1 MPAHDTTVRVGAV
14 VRVLHAEC
22 WFNARAARARLQRLQ
37 AGWGAMR
44 PAGLLPGR
52 GARGASDAEALR
64 RGREAGAA
72 FHQGSRL
79 GASWT
84 AVALQGRGQLERT
97 RVDPLTQLPL
107 QTEQTKA
114 LVLRSKCR
122 QQPLPTGLQGA
133 RPLDWLVPEA
143 AAEWPVNCEAH
154 AEICS
159 VVREVAVERAV
170 MAAVS
175 NSNILGMLGQVR
187 IYMETHIYTC
197 SARLASAR
205 T

>member
-1 MPAHDTTVRVGAV
+1 MA
-14 VRVLHAEC
+14 
-22 WFNARAARARLQRLQ
+22 
-37 AGWGAMR
+37 
-44 PAGLLPGR
+44 LL
-52 GARGASDAEALR
+52 
-64 RGREAGAA
+64 
-72 FHQGSRL
+72 
-79 GASWT
+79 
-84 AVALQGRGQLERT
+84 GRGQLERT

-133 RPLDWLVPEA
+133 RPLDWIVPEA

-175 NSNILGMLGQVR
+175 NSNILGMLGQVSVSTYDPSTR
-187 IYMETHIYTC
+187 VSDVSATH
-197 SARLASAR
+197 
-205 T
+205 

>member
-37 AGWGAMR
+37 AGLMGATR
-44 PAGLLPGR
+44 PAALLPGR

-64 RGREAGAA
+64 RAREAGAA
-72 FHQGSRL
+72 FHQGARL
-79 GASWT
+79 GASWA

-107 QTEQTKA
+107 QTQETKA

-122 QQPLPTGLQGA
+122 QQPLPTGAQGA
-133 RPLDWLVPEA
+133 RPLD
-143 AAEWPVNCEAH
+143 
-154 AEICS
+154 
-159 VVREVAVERAV
+159 
-170 MAAVS
+170 
-175 NSNILGMLGQVR
+175 
-187 IYMETHIYTC
+187 
-197 SARLASAR
+197 
-205 T
+205 